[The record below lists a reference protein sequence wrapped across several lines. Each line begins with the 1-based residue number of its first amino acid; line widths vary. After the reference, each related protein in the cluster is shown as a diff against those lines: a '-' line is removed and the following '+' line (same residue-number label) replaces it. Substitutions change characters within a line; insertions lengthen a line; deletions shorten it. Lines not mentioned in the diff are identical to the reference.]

1 MSMMILAVIDEE
13 RSPRGVRGF
22 MLNTGEFGEWK
33 VQGKIGG
40 YTKCVFLFPVR
51 PFGRLMMRQLSRQGA
66 RGAERRRPLW

>member
-1 MSMMILAVIDEE
+1 MSRAVSHTFKIDVILMSIMILDDAVDEE

-40 YTKCVFLFPVR
+40 YTKCVSLFL
-51 PFGRLMMRQLSRQGA
+51 A
-66 RGAERRRPLW
+66 